1 MKYLQNHFANIL
13 DKSFTTMVEKD
24 LDLISQGKANYID
37 IIRKV
42 YLSFIDIVDR
52 QMNLKIERIDLK
64 YLGEKSSKKIYLGVG
79 KYGPYLQIVN
89 KDDKKK
95 NTSISK
101 YLELIRKDEKD
112 ITLDDAVQFL
122 KYPKKINDD
131 ISIYIGP
138 YGYYMKYKGKNLKI
152 NQSGNY
158 TEEYCLNVINK

>member
-1 MKYLQNHFANIL
+1 MI
-13 DKSFTTMVEKD
+13 
-24 LDLISQGKANYID
+24 
-37 IIRKV
+37 
-42 YLSFIDIVDR
+42 
-52 QMNLKIERIDLK
+52 
-64 YLGEKSSKKIYLGVG
+64 
-79 KYGPYLQIVN
+79 
-89 KDDKKK
+89 KKK